1 MKKILSILLLLS
13 LVVCSFTACGGDKD
27 NSTSKVESAADSGDS
42 SNEGTSSD
50 SDVVSPG
57 ADIKYAD
64 LEKKDLKGREFNIIE
79 RWFGYGK
86 STIDFTGDVLYMEEE
101 NGTLTNV
108 NQAKKDIIEQ
118 IENDYKCSIDG
129 EIFGEGATDIVQD
142 LKTKILTDLTTGTGI
157 YDFFFESYYYYTG
170 LISDNQLKDIKTIP
184 TINLASSC
192 WDQNAVSEL
201 TICDALYFVLGD
213 INTYDNDGTVA
224 MLFNKELYE
233 KLGYEE
239 DLYQLVKDHEWT
251 FDRLKALSAE
261 KPATAEIDGDTSE
274 ISEFDQW
281 FMGSE
286 TGNLYIHVVA
296 AGEAICAKDKNDEP
310 QLTMMN
316 EQGIQAL
323 TDAVE
328 FYLGGQV
335 LVANLQKFYDKY
347 PGPGE
352 AYEKTVTNAFL
363 EGRELFY
370 MSTLI
375 HIPYFRQMN
384 DEFGILPVPMYS
396 ESQDNYYSAMSAHT
410 SSVLMIPNGVN
421 AAGSAGEDL
430 GLIIQALAELSQ
442 ELLTPEYYDKQLKFR
457 DFKDEESSDMLDIIF
472 NNRHYD
478 LGTIFGQTWNN
489 VDTLYNELNTDI
501 VSRFQKVQDVV
512 SELISDTM
520 DDIKG

>member
-1 MKKILSILLLLS
+1 MKKLAVVALA
-13 LVVCSFTACGGDKD
+13 LVIAMSFVGCGLANQLEGTKWEYKVTAEDSGVKVSSVLAWEFKAD
-27 NSTSKVESAADSGDS
+27 NVFVESMSF
-42 SNEGTSSD
+42 EF
-50 SDVVSPG
+50 
-57 ADIKYAD
+57 DIPAEY
-64 LEKKDLKGREFNIIE
+64 KDF
-79 RWFGYGK
+79 
-86 STIDFTGDVLYMEEE
+86 ID
-101 NGTLTNV
+101 
-108 NQAKKDIIEQ
+108 
-118 IENDYKCSIDG
+118 
-129 EIFGEGATDIVQD
+129 
-142 LKTKILTDLTTGTGI
+142 
-157 YDFFFESYYYYTG
+157 
-170 LISDNQLKDIKTIP
+170 
-184 TINLASSC
+184 
-192 WDQNAVSEL
+192 
-201 TICDALYFVLGD
+201 
-213 INTYDNDGTVA
+213 
-224 MLFNKELYE
+224 
-233 KLGYEE
+233 EE
-239 DLYQLVKDHEWT
+239 DLAYAYPSTSVTGTWSVDGGELIISGYAP
-251 FDRLKALSAE
+251 L
-261 KPATAEIDGDTSE
+261 TAEIDGDTSE

-421 AAGSAGEDL
+421 ADGAAGEDL

-457 DFKDEESSDMLDIIF
+457 DFKDEETSDMLDIIF

-489 VDTLYNELNTDI
+489 VDTLYGELNTDI
-501 VSRFQKVQDVV
+501 VSRFQQVQDVV
-512 SELISDTM
+512 SELIKDTM
-520 DDIKG
+520 DDIRG